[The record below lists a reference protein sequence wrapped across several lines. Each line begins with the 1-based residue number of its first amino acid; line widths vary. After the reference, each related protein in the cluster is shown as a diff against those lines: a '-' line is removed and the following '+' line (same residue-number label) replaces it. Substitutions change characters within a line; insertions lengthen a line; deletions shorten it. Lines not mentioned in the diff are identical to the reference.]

1 MSFFRAAGRLFRKGG
16 LTKGFKTLGDKM
28 NVFGRA
34 GEDFARGAGV
44 RTRGAQ
50 TVIKAG
56 SPEAKLSSATGGLY
70 YEDAYDPASTVIGEY
85 TKPAVAGVFGGRP
98 LTGGGIAAHVGG
110 NVLGAAGIGTLGY
123 KMFGGDA
130 PATDANGVKNPNY
143 DEAKAKFV
151 TGIQQAIGGSKTM
164 SKSKYDLMAKNSG
177 WVKTAVDNM
186 GMENYNKMRMKLMDG
201 SLKSEDAHRML
212 TNALAESG
220 DEEALKQAATENYVL
235 PGIARSRDGKPRYI
249 VMGPMKNSKSK
260 EVVHSHVAFKIDEL
274 PDDEDQQQ

>member
-1 MSFFRAAGRLFRKGG
+1 MGLSRAAGTLFRKGG
-16 LTKGFKTLGDKM
+16 LIKGLKTLGSKL
-28 NVFGRA
+28 NYFGRQ
-34 GEDFARGAGV
+34 GQEFAHGAGLSV
-44 RTRGAQ
+44 YGEGKLLQAAQ
-50 TVIKAG
+50 A
-56 SPEAKLSSATGGLY
+56 A
-70 YEDAYDPASTVIGEY
+70 
-85 TKPAVAGVFGGRP
+85 KPAQYDLYNNLVQPATEAISEVYGLGTG
-98 LTGGGIAAHVGG
+98 LTGTGIAAHVGG
-110 NVLGAAGIGTLGY
+110 NVVGLGGVGTLGY

-143 DEAKAKFV
+143 DEARAKFV
-151 TGIQQAIGGSKTM
+151 TGIQQSIGGSKTM
-164 SKSKYDLMAKNSG
+164 SKSKYDVMAKNSG

-186 GMENYNKMRMKLMDG
+186 GMENYNKLRQGLMSG
-201 SLKSEDAHRML
+201 QIPSENAHRML

-274 PDDEDQQQ
+274 PDDEGEQQ